1 MKDSKISN
9 KCDENLRNA
18 MVFGTGKKG
27 RRGFLVW
34 SKGNPP
40 YTIGG
45 NVNQAKPGVLQSMG
59 SLRVGHD

>member
-1 MKDSKISN
+1 MKRSKISN

-34 SKGNPP
+34 SKERESTLSVNWK
-40 YTIGG
+40 TLETAIGKY
-45 NVNQAKPGVLQSMG
+45 Q
-59 SLRVGHD
+59 